1 MVAPLCGMSPSS
13 YRVFVQCVMSS
24 SAACKR
30 FKLTWSP
37 TCLCLS
43 RGLGSTTTGAMAEQ
57 WAAHL
62 CRPAEE
68 PPAKA
73 RAVAS
78 SKSDLERELLV
89 LVARLSVKNAA
100 DLRLLC
106 SMAYSTLKLEA
117 NHGAVKTCEQ
127 ARQLH
132 ADRTRGQSGNKE
144 GQPDEYAL
152 VALLLAVKPNADLDF
167 QQLID
172 DFLTG
177 HPPKDPRLAS
187 AVKVC
192 RVQNMHVSTRKKL
205 FLRLA
210 DDHMSLEEALVAA
223 LVSDGGV
230 QLFGQAPRGSL
241 ERKAMDLM
249 QKLGV
254 KNN

>member
-1 MVAPLCGMSPSS
+1 
-13 YRVFVQCVMSS
+13 
-24 SAACKR
+24 
-30 FKLTWSP
+30 
-37 TCLCLS
+37 
-43 RGLGSTTTGAMAEQ
+43 MAEQ
-57 WAAHL
+57 WANLLGSHT
-62 CRPAEE
+62 EE
-68 PPAKA
+68 PPTKA

-78 SKSDLERELLV
+78 SKSDLERELLL

-106 SMAYSTLKLEA
+106 SMAYSTLKFDA

-132 ADRTRGQSGNKE
+132 ADRTRGQSGHQE

-152 VALLLAVKPNADLDF
+152 VALLLAVKPRADEHL
-167 QQLID
+167 QELTET
-172 DFLTG
+172 FLAE
-177 HPPKDPRLAS
+177 HPPKDTKLAG

-192 RVQNMHVSTRKKL
+192 RIQSMHVSTHKKL

-210 DDHMSLEEALVAA
+210 DQHKVLEEALVAA
-223 LVSDGGV
+223 LVKDGGV

-241 ERKAMDLM
+241 ERKAIDLM